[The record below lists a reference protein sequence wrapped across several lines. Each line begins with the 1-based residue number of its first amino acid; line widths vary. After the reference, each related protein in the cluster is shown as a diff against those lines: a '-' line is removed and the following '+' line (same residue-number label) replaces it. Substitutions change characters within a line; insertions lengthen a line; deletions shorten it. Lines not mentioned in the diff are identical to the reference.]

1 MAANDVLASLRKNR
15 ERLSRLWFSTV
26 NLTPNPLRK
35 IIMELGFILLSRAYV
50 KLSSMARGGG
60 GGSRP
65 AAQYSQRTFQSGL
78 LLQHRQC
85 VVNPDPAGFI
95 AFSRILFVSDP
106 DKTNTKI

>member
-15 ERLSRLWFSTV
+15 ERLSRLRFSTV

-60 GGSRP
+60 GSRS

-78 LLQHRQC
+78 LLQHGQC

>member
-15 ERLSRLWFSTV
+15 ERLSRLRFSTV

-60 GGSRP
+60 ESARCPVLSKDFPEWSFVTTQAVCCESGSGRIHSFFPDLICFGSR
-65 AAQYSQRTFQSGL
+65 
-78 LLQHRQC
+78 
-85 VVNPDPAGFI
+85 
-95 AFSRILFVSDP
+95 
-106 DKTNTKI
+106 

>member
-60 GGSRP
+60 GVGPLPSTLKGLSRVVFCYNTGSV
-65 AAQYSQRTFQSGL
+65 L
-78 LLQHRQC
+78 
-85 VVNPDPAGFI
+85 
-95 AFSRILFVSDP
+95 
-106 DKTNTKI
+106 